1 MTRRITTA
9 REQVEMLSPWRTAG
23 EVEGYPRHYD
33 KTVWTPEQE
42 GMAAEL
48 GERLQQKG
56 VSGLSGDSV
65 TRALQELI
73 LMQRE
78 KEESSSSED
87 YDKNY
92 NDWEAGYENGDYD
105 EKTARRIVARAFE
118 KISAP
123 PGFDKVYGPN
133 GEFLRSERP
142 ESYPNIPPRSEQQE
156 LAEPPSSRRT
166 RLPLIYAPGFRPFDP
181 NPGTQQKAFPE
192 QDFRKVKPEPEE
204 PAEGWTN
211 DKRKTDTGKDTN
223 VILSPNQNQYRFDGD
238 GNPIATPA
246 GEELRDLPKPS
257 SDRPLPGF
265 SKDLTRFLLPDE
277 MERSIIEKYN
287 AADEGTKAAGMDWYD
302 TANEYI
308 NFLGKKT
315 GRDPRQV
322 GAIMSAFSPQTAWD
336 ANMAAATHFIM
347 NYDPRNPNALDDKMG
362 GLGEN
367 LERAKRIHAAGD
379 EEGWLAGLQ
388 NGNDAHK
395 ITNFYY
401 NLMGDRDKVTIDS
414 WMARA
419 LLGKGSDGLADKT
432 VQKVLGWKEGYDT
445 MAGAVQSAAKKLG
458 ITPRELQATVWS
470 HVVPTA
476 GSYSEPTMDEF
487 RRMRKQQEK
496 YLQSRPEDSKIVP
509 KYDEPWREQVRR
521 EDGSQP
527 SPDRSFTFQNM
538 PDPQQLYDENI
549 YPRKS
554 GSREVQ
560 KMNRFWNRTAE
571 YNNRIDRD
579 RTPVKGECPGSGVRM
594 VWRNFGNRPDSNPYP
609 ACAECGKPGL
619 DMDHSFRA
627 KSH

>member
-1 MTRRITTA
+1 MRKILTA
-9 REQVEMLSPWRTAG
+9 RDQFDMLSPWRTAG

-56 VSGLSGDSV
+56 VSGLNADSV
-65 TRALQELI
+65 TKALQELI

-133 GEFLRSERP
+133 GEFLRSDRP
-142 ESYPNIPPRSEQQE
+142 ESYP
-156 LAEPPSSRRT
+156 
-166 RLPLIYAPGFRPFDP
+166 RLKER
-181 NPGTQQKAFPE
+181 
-192 QDFRKVKPEPEE
+192 VVEE
-204 PAEGWTN
+204 PAPPVKKTKPAPPMNYFTN
-211 DKRKTDTGKDTN
+211 EPDPGLAPGKQQMIPEMKDTKRERP
-223 VILSPNQNQYRFDGD
+223 VLAPKGEVPMAATVESPE
-238 GNPIATPA
+238 AVK
-246 GEELRDLPKPS
+246 GEKVKRPKQMT
-257 SDRPLPGF
+257 LPGF
-265 SKDLTRFLLPDE
+265 SQNLARFLLPDE
-277 MERSIIEKYN
+277 MEKSIIEKYN

-395 ITNFYY
+395 ITNFYH

-554 GSREVQ
+554 GSREAQ

-571 YNNRIDRD
+571 YDNRIDRD

-594 VWRNFGNRPDSNPYP
+594 VWRNFGNRPESDPYP

-619 DMDHSFRA
+619 DMDHAFRA